1 MRRSISGRKVQTLR
15 DRQACFIKEPDTMLL
30 RITKERTSLSFKG
43 GGTIPRNYGVLQHRK
58 ENGSYMN
65 LK

>member
-15 DRQACFIKEPDTMLL
+15 DRQAQFTKEPDTLL
-30 RITKERTSLSFKG
+30 LSIARENTKLSFKG
-43 GGTIPRNYGVLQHRK
+43 NGAIQQKYGALQDD
-58 ENGSYMN
+58 SYKDTYMD

>member
-15 DRQACFIKEPDTMLL
+15 DRQAQF
-30 RITKERTSLSFKG
+30 TKEQDTLLLSLARKNTELSFKG
-43 GGTIPRNYGVLQHRK
+43 GGAIPQKNGTLQGDGHK
-58 ENGSYMN
+58 GAYMD

>member
-15 DRQACFIKEPDTMLL
+15 DRQAQFTKEPDAMLL
-30 RITKERTSLSFKG
+30 SLTRERTALSFKG
-43 GGTIPRNYGVLQHRK
+43 NGAIPQKYGTLQDDSHK
-58 ENGSYMN
+58 GTYMD